1 MIDLQSVLPIT
12 LYIVL
17 IILVIFAIYF
27 IIRLLR
33 TLDKVDNLLDDVSR
47 KLIKMDGL
55 FELIDHTTDYAANL
69 SDKVVTAL
77 SNVVNFVLR
86 RKKKGKSDEDEYE

>member
-1 MIDLQSVLPIT
+1 MIDLNEVLPIT
-12 LYIVL
+12 LYISL

-33 TLDKVDNLLDDVSR
+33 TLNRVDYILDDVTK

-55 FELIDHTTDYAANL
+55 FDLIDHTTDYAANL
-69 SDKVVTAL
+69 SDKVVSLL
-77 SNVVNFVLR
+77 SNVVNSVLR
-86 RKKKGKSDEDEYE
+86 RKKGKSDEDEYE